1 VGSYSHHGTVAR
13 VMHHSWVRDGKSI
26 SGESAG
32 RRIGL
37 LVTLRRRPD
46 DGDGAVVLLGKEH
59 SNRGSARAL
68 YASKRSRDCSFLLGA
83 VSRWSSTAG
92 PPVNIGWIQTM

>member
-1 VGSYSHHGTVAR
+1 
-13 VMHHSWVRDGKSI
+13 MHHSWVRDGKSI

-59 SNRGSARAL
+59 KVVTVARRGRYMRRKGL
-68 YASKRSRDCSFLLGA
+68 VIVSFLLGA
-83 VSRWSSTAG
+83 VSCWSSTAG